1 MHAAEAI
8 AVGSRDCST
17 IKSLQLLLWRC
28 LRTWVS
34 GLGQLVVSF
43 PSEMKHTHNTHTHT
57 SMDLFQG
64 AALTARKTLEMLTPD
79 STHPQQAE
87 SSAKPIDTRS
97 RSLEGLV
104 ATEVK
109 AATEEESS
117 MAKCLKS
124 ALSSLSS
131 PPLFTLPEFEL
142 LLLLLVLLL
151 HITHQHVLRALVHQD
166 VQILS

>member
-1 MHAAEAI
+1 
-8 AVGSRDCST
+8 
-17 IKSLQLLLWRC
+17 
-28 LRTWVS
+28 
-34 GLGQLVVSF
+34 
-43 PSEMKHTHNTHTHT
+43 
-57 SMDLFQG
+57 MDLFQG

-117 MAKCLKS
+117 MAWCLKA

-131 PPLFTLPEFEL
+131 PPLLTLPEFEL

-151 HITHQHVLRALVHQD
+151 HITHQHVLRALVYQD